1 MTILITDGRYILADK
16 VITLSADDRLM
27 GVRARS
33 RTTIDNNKCKILRV
47 TGSDYYTFFAGAGNT
62 DHLGMIYEMLNRGLS
77 IYDALNALLV
87 MRSDACVDGILFSK
101 DQGILQFEMGGD
113 NEFVVYSVDGPRIVA
128 VGSGASRIRTMSKLV
143 RDGETLTALEAM
155 VLLQH
160 TDPREFGLTYL
171 SYADTVTGELRDLVK
186 INKRQ
191 RELML
196 PKIKAK
202 LLI

>member
-16 VITLSADDRLM
+16 IITISADDRLM
-27 GVRARS
+27 GERVRS

-62 DHLGMIYEMLNRGLS
+62 EHLGIIYEMLNRGLT
-77 IYDALNALLV
+77 IHNALNALLV
-87 MRSDACVDGILFSK
+87 VKSETYVDGILFSK
-101 DQGILQFEMGGD
+101 ELGMLQFETDGS
-113 NEFVVYSVDGPRIVA
+113 NEFDVYSVAGPQIA
-128 VGSGASRIRTMSKLV
+128 TLGSGALRIGTMNKLV

-160 TDPREFGLTYL
+160 IDPQEFGLTYL

>member
-16 VITLSADDRLM
+16 VITISADDRLM
-27 GVRARS
+27 GERLRS
-33 RTTIDNNKCKILRV
+33 RTTIDDNKCKILRV
-47 TGSDYYTFFAGAGNT
+47 TGSGYYTFFAGSGNT
-62 DHLGMIYEMLNRGLS
+62 EHLGIIYEMLNRGLS
-77 IYDALNALLV
+77 INDTLNALSV
-87 MRSDACVDGILFSK
+87 VKSEVYVGGILFSK
-101 DQGILQFEMGGD
+101 EQGMLQFEMDDD
-113 NEFVVYSVDGPRIVA
+113 NGLVVYSVHGPGIVA
-128 VGSGASRIRTMSKLV
+128 VGSGASRISTMTKLV
-143 RDGETLTALEAM
+143 RDGEALAALEAM

-160 TDPREFGLTYL
+160 TDPREFGLMYL